1 VARLDT
7 LSLRE
12 RRVIIGGTAVL
23 AVALVLT
30 YAVMPFV
37 RHWREREG
45 AIESARTRVA
55 YLGNLVE
62 RTDALEVE
70 ATTAERA
77 LSSLHRRVLH
87 ARSSTLAASALQ
99 TFLQE
104 AADASHVVV
113 TRLEVSPDDSSESDG
128 AAGTTAGQ
136 GARDSAPAF
145 TRLPATL
152 SAYGDI
158 SGAATLLNTLM
169 TGPRVLLLDR
179 LTLSRNAA
187 LAGAPD
193 VVQLTMTLRAPVLPQ

>member
-12 RRVIIGGTAVL
+12 RRVIIGGTAIL
-23 AVALVLT
+23 AVALAFT

-37 RHWREREG
+37 RHWRERE
-45 AIESARTRVA
+45 AKIEGARTRVA
-55 YLGNLVE
+55 YLGNLVG
-62 RTDALEVE
+62 RTDAFEAE
-70 ATTAERA
+70 ATRAERA
-77 LSSLHRRVLH
+77 LSSQRRRVLH

-113 TRLEVSPDDSSESDG
+113 TRLEVSPDDSSASDVATG
-128 AAGTTAGQ
+128 APAAGSKD
-136 GARDSAPAF
+136 RAPGG

-179 LTLSRNAA
+179 LTLTRNAA

>member
-12 RRVIIGGTAVL
+12 RRVIIGGTAIL
-23 AVALVLT
+23 AVALVFT
-30 YAVMPFV
+30 YAVMPFA

-45 AIESARTRVA
+45 QDRSARTRVA

-62 RTDALEVE
+62 RTDALEAE
-70 ATTAERA
+70 ATRCGARA
-77 LSSLHRRVLH
+77 VIAAQARAACAVIDAGGQRIADVPAGSGRCQSRRGH
-87 ARSSTLAASALQ
+87 ASRGVA
-99 TFLQE
+99 
-104 AADASHVVV
+104 
-113 TRLEVSPDDSSESDG
+113 DDSSAVTWQPG
-128 AAGTTAGQ
+128 APAAGSKD
-136 GARDSAPAF
+136 RAPGG
-145 TRLPATL
+145 TRVPATL

-179 LTLSRNAA
+179 LTLTRNAA

>member
-1 VARLDT
+1 VARLET
-7 LSLRE
+7 LNTRE
-12 RRVIIGGTAVL
+12 RRVIAYGVATIV
-23 AVALVLT
+23 VALVLT
-30 YAVMPFV
+30 YSVMPFV

-45 AIESARTRVA
+45 AIEAARARVA
-55 YLGNLVE
+55 YLSTLVE
-62 RTDALEVE
+62 RTDALEAE
-70 ATTAERA
+70 ATNAERA
-77 LSSLHRRVLH
+77 LSSQRRRVLH

-113 TRLEVSPDDSSESDG
+113 TRLEVSPDDSTSSDG
-128 AAGTTAGQ
+128 TRASAGAGSQ
-136 GARDSAPAF
+136 GNRDLS

-158 SGAATLLNTLM
+158 NGAVTLLNTVM

-193 VVQLTMTLRAPVLPQ
+193 VVQLTMALRAPVLPQ